1 MKKIPFDEMKQIM
14 DKSEAHGCTF
24 IIVGNDR
31 KKLTK
36 DDYANIKLL
45 LKAYVN
51 IKYVCT
57 KQKDKTFLYVSTET
71 IKDEAELFGN
81 VLVILDRLKDI
92 NNCGKSCLGIETDCK
107 YL

>member
-57 KQKDKTFLYVSTET
+57 KQKDKTFLHVSTDT
-71 IKDEAELFGN
+71 RKDEFELFGPRN
-81 VLVILDRLKDI
+81 GNPYIEAERVHPDSRRL
-92 NNCGKSCLGIETDCK
+92 
-107 YL
+107 Y